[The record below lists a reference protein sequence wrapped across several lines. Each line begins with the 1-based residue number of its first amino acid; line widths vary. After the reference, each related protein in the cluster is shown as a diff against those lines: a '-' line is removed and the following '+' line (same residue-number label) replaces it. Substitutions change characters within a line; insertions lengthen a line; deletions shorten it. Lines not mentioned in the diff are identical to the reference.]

1 MTKSLATGLVLVP
14 CTFVLFSSPA
24 PSNNLPFA
32 KPPASFPNPPAIL
45 RRPEESNTAPMG
57 RKPLNNISNDDIEMV
72 DGTTKATPRGYV
84 PHAMPKYEFTT
95 DLHHQLNVEGLT
107 DEILN
112 LPITL
117 PLHKILGAAG
127 EVSKNINWLTKTAK
141 WESPDQAPANIHEA

>member
-1 MTKSLATGLVLVP
+1 MAKA
-14 CTFVLFSSPA
+14 SPA
-24 PSNNLPFA
+24 PSNNLPFT
-32 KPPASFPNPPAIL
+32 KPPAIL
-45 RRPEESNTAPMG
+45 RRPEENNTAPMG

-95 DLHHQLNVEGLT
+95 DLRHQLNVEGLT

-112 LPITL
+112 SPITL

-127 EVSKNINWLTKTAK
+127 EVSKNINWLTNLLSR
-141 WESPDQAPANIHEA
+141 SPQTRLLLIYMKHDQ